1 MAMNV
6 HSGKDSETM
15 NTNID
20 IDDMGLDELYDLLEK
35 IRNDLIGKE
44 EDIEVLVPVPDTHI
58 PAYNLP
64 FETFF
69 WEGFLDNDSKNEV
82 KLSKAREIGAE
93 AQRVILLENRVVTRI
108 IGLEN
113 IEQAKRQN

>member
-6 HSGKDSETM
+6 RSGKDSETM
-15 NTNID
+15 NINID
-20 IDDMGLDELYDLLEK
+20 IDDMGLKELCDLLNEIK
-35 IRNDLIGKE
+35 DDLIDKE
-44 EDIEVLVPVPDTHI
+44 EEIKALVPAIDTYT
-58 PAYNLP
+58 PAYNFP
-64 FETFF
+64 FESIF
-69 WEGFLDNDSKNEV
+69 WKDLLDNDSESEV
-82 KLSKAREIGAE
+82 KLSKAREIKAE